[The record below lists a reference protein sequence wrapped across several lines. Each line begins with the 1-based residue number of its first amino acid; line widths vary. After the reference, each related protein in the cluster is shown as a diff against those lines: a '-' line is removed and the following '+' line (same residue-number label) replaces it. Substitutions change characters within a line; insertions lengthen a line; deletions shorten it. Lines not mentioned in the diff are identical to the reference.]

1 MLKSPRPQKG
11 LTLIELMITLAI
23 AGVLIATATPSMS
36 VFVQNNRAITQVNEL
51 QTSLSIA
58 RSEAITR
65 NNYVAV
71 CASADGSSCS
81 GTWQDGWIVFVD
93 HDALGTVSDDD
104 EVLRVNG
111 AITGGNTLSFTQ
123 TRIIYKSSGIAK
135 KDSSGVFMLCD
146 ARGTD
151 EALGVVV
158 GLSGR
163 PKIAEASDFENL
175 VIDGEKFNL
184 ECAGEVS

>member
-1 MLKSPRPQKG
+1 MLNSLRPQKG

-23 AGVLIATATPSMS
+23 AGILIATAAPSMGE
-36 VFVQNNRAITQVNEL
+36 FVQNNRAITQVNEL
-51 QTSLSIA
+51 QTSLSTA

-65 NNYVAV
+65 NNNVTV
-71 CASADGSSCS
+71 CRSSNGSSCT

-93 HDALGTVSDDD
+93 NDFDGTVDEVD
-104 EVLRVNG
+104 EVLRVND

-123 TRIIYKSSGIAK
+123 TRIIYASSGIARAG
-135 KDSSGVFMLCD
+135 SSGVFMLCD

-163 PKIAEASDFENL
+163 PRIADSDDFEGL
-175 VIDGEKFNL
+175 VIDGEEANL
-184 ECAGEVS
+184 ECADEVS